1 MLSTIKDAI
10 KNLPAD
16 GLIYLAKKISNK
28 AGFFVSDKH
37 LLYIVSNCDH
47 ESAQSINTEYLQLNT
62 NVEIRAFAEGQQF
75 KTGKY
80 NILDYI
86 PTEDGYIDADLESFV
101 NLCSAHAL
109 YMNSDEFIKFF
120 YSLINIFQY
129 PAEQAYKNLI
139 GLFGELTVIKFIY
152 EHTGCDIS
160 ADWHKT
166 GSVGKYDFVLNR
178 FNIEVKSSI
187 SAEKEAEIKHCQLFN
202 NDNNYLAVVY
212 LEKNNA
218 GISTSHLIRELLIAS
233 DYCNN
238 FNFAVN
244 IEKERKRISPTDSNN
259 IFFAVKDISFYR
271 AKDINPFPSVPDVV
285 DSLSYKID
293 LSDANQIEIKNIME
307 NYHV

>member
-1 MLSTIKDAI
+1 MLSSIKNAI

-16 GLIYLAKKISNK
+16 GLIYLAKKLSNK
-28 AGFFVSDKH
+28 AGFFVSTGH
-37 LLYIVSNCDH
+37 LLYIVSNFDH
-47 ESAQSINTEYLQLNT
+47 ESAQSINTEFLHLNT
-62 NVEIRAFAEGQQF
+62 NVEIRAFAEYQQF

-86 PTEDGYIDADLESFV
+86 PSEEGYIDADLESFV

-109 YMNSDEFIKFF
+109 YMNSEDFIKFF

-129 PAEQAYKNLI
+129 PAKQSYKNLI
-139 GLFGELTVIKFIY
+139 GLFGELTVIKFIH
-152 EHTGCDIS
+152 EQTGCDIS

-166 GSVGKYDFVLNR
+166 GSDGKYDFVLNR

-187 SAEKEAEIKHCQLFN
+187 SAEKKAEIKHSQLFN
-202 NDNNYLAVVY
+202 NDNNYLTVVY

-218 GISTSHLIRELLIAS
+218 GISTNHLIRKLLTAS

-238 FNFAVN
+238 YNFAVN
-244 IEKERKRISPTDSNN
+244 IEKERKRISPTDSEN
-259 IFFAVKDISFYR
+259 IFFAVKDISFYQ
-271 AKDINPFPSVPDVV
+271 AKDINPFSSVPDAV
-285 DSLSYKID
+285 DSLSYTID

-307 NYHV
+307 NYNV